1 PQFNAGQPQF
11 NAGQPQFNAGQPQF
25 NAGQPQFNAGQ
36 PQFNA
41 GQPQFG
47 AGQPQFGAGQPQFGA
62 GQPQF
67 GTQPQFNAGQ
77 PQFGVQ
83 QPVAKKKKKWPL
95 VVGIL
100 VVVIAI
106 VAVLTAIVAP
116 RFLSHKNSAS
126 KAIKNVGSTF
136 ETAVNE
142 YVDNV
147 SSGSVSVTKN
157 ELKGSIKLNSLS
169 YDGDNYASYF
179 NVDTV
184 NYNFQTDLSTGS
196 AGGTISLSKGTSTP
210 VINCIFYTDGS
221 NLYFKIPELFSESF
235 KVSSSSSSSISSS
248 LNLVGGMSSSD
259 IQAYAPVVKAIVS
272 DFAKGIDKLADEC
285 TYKKV
290 EGSTYQSENGDI
302 KVKIYDVT
310 VSEKALTEAFN
321 TFIDAVYAD
330 SAISPYITLLGVAGV
345 TQSSVKTEF
354 ATAVKG
360 VNATFRMY
368 VNSND
373 KIVKFSADLSNIV
386 KDAAGTVSME
396 FIGKDNPGDYII
408 AQYTDEDNF
417 TVKATL
423 KENGSLSSVQ
433 VDVVPDQ
440 KEYPGEFLS
449 VGMDGISVSGNS
461 CTINNVYA
469 KGNLDGE
476 NLDFSCGIS
485 CTDVEFTKLNYST
498 SNFTGTLIN
507 VDYMTSSQKT
517 QLMTE
522 LSTKTDVL
530 KKIFSNKLINQ
541 LIIDGNSSKS
551 SSTLTY

>member
-1 PQFNAGQPQF
+1 PQFN
-11 NAGQPQFNAGQPQF
+11 
-25 NAGQPQFNAGQ
+25 
-36 PQFNA
+36 
-41 GQPQFG
+41 
-47 AGQPQFGAGQPQFGA
+47 A

-67 GTQPQFNAGQ
+67 GTQPQFNVGQ

-106 VAVLTAIVAP
+106 VAVLTAIFVP
-116 RFLSHKNSAS
+116 RFLSLNNSAA
-126 KAIKNVGSTF
+126 KALKNVGSTF
-136 ETAVNE
+136 ETTVNE

-169 YDGDNYASYF
+169 YEGDNYASYL

-184 NYNFQTDLSTGS
+184 NYNIQTDLTTGC

-210 VINCIFYTDGS
+210 VINCTFYTDGS
-221 NLYFKIPELFSESF
+221 NLYFKVPELFSETF

-330 SAISPYITLLGVAGV
+330 SAISPYITLLGATGV

-354 ATAVKG
+354 ASVVKG

-368 VNSND
+368 VNNNN

-386 KDAAGTVSME
+386 KGASGTVSME

-417 TVKATL
+417 TLKATL
-423 KENGSLSSVQ
+423 KESGNISSVQ
-433 VDVVPDQ
+433 VDIVPDQ
-440 KEYPGEFLS
+440 NQYPGEFLS

-469 KGNLDGE
+469 KGNIDGE
-476 NLDFSCGIS
+476 NLDVSCGIS
-485 CTDVEFTKLNYST
+485 CTDSEFTKLNYST
-498 SNFTGTLIN
+498 SNFTGTQVNL
-507 VDYMTSSQKT
+507 DYITSSQKT

-530 KKIFSNKLINQ
+530 KKIFSDKMINQ
-541 LIIDGNSSKS
+541 LIINGNSSKS
-551 SSTLTY
+551 SSSLTY